1 MITEPKYIYE
11 RKGLELQQACIN
23 YNENGG
29 KNPLQFNSD
38 LRRVDKE
45 LLLDRAKKHAKLQ
58 KALDNKTAMNANVT
72 RYNMMAIEREFIE
85 YCKERNYIK
94 SNDEE

>member
-11 RKGLELQQACIN
+11 RKGLELLQACIN

-29 KNPLQFNSD
+29 ESPLRYNSD
-38 LRRVDKE
+38 LKRVDKE

-58 KALDNKTAMNANVT
+58 KALDNKTATNANVT

>member
-1 MITEPKYIYE
+1 MITEPKCIYE
-11 RKGLELQQACIN
+11 RKGLELLQACID

-29 KNPLQFNSD
+29 KNPLQYNSD
-38 LRRVDKE
+38 LKRKDKE

-58 KALDNKTAMNANVT
+58 KALDNKTATNANVT

-94 SNDEE
+94 GNDEE

>member
-11 RKGLELQQACIN
+11 RKGLELLQACID
-23 YNENGG
+23 YSENGG
-29 KNPLQFNSD
+29 ESPLCYNRD
-38 LRRVDKE
+38 LERKDKE
-45 LLLDRAKKHAKLQ
+45 LLIERAKKHAKLQ
-58 KALDNKTAMNANVT
+58 KALDNNTVMNANAT

>member
-1 MITEPKYIYE
+1 M
-11 RKGLELQQACIN
+11 QSCID

-29 KNPLQFNSD
+29 ESQLRYKSD
-38 LRRVDKE
+38 LKRVDKE
-45 LLLDRAKKHAKLQ
+45 RLLDRAKKHAKLQ
-58 KALDNKTAMNANVT
+58 KALDNKTALNDNVT